1 MTIETLQE
9 YGLEE
14 MTDGE
19 IGDFLTN
26 QGMGVLG
33 LPTESAPYLIPM
45 SFGFDGGD
53 RLYFSFFVGE
63 ESTKVELSERAE
75 LATFLAYSA
84 DSVFFWESVLLRGE
98 ITELPADEIGE
109 NDAALDNAW
118 HLDLFDRAGSAGQ
131 LRLYAFE
138 IEEQTGFKSMGLP
151 PGIQQQRSAR
161 GVE

>member
-131 LRLYAFE
+131 LRLHAFE
-138 IEEQTGFKSMGLP
+138 IEERTGFKSMGLP
-151 PGIQQQRSAR
+151 PGLQQQQTSR